1 MRSFLLLLILFVAQA
16 CVPSSEASGDGGGGG
31 FGSIWFLLII
41 MALLWLVLLRPQQRR
56 AKNRREMLSKLEVG
70 DEVVMSSGVYGRIAS
85 FDEQTV
91 FVDVADNV
99 RIKVTRDS
107 IAERITYHEEWD
119 ADSN

>member
-16 CVPSSEASGDGGGGG
+16 CTTGGEDGGGG
-31 FGSIWFLLII
+31 FGSFLPLIII

-70 DEVVMSSGVYGRIAS
+70 DEVLMSSGVYGRIAS

-91 FVDVADNV
+91 LVDIADNV
-99 RIKVTRDS
+99 RVKVTRDS
-107 IAERITYHEEWD
+107 IAERITYHEWED
-119 ADSN
+119 ESD

>member
-16 CVPSSEASGDGGGGG
+16 CTTGGEDGGGG
-31 FGSIWFLLII
+31 FGSFLPLIII

-91 FVDVADNV
+91 FVDIADNV
-99 RIKVTRDS
+99 RVKVTRDS

-119 ADSN
+119 GESN

>member
-16 CVPSSEASGDGGGGG
+16 CTTTTEEGGGG
-31 FGSIWFLLII
+31 FGSFLPLII
-41 MALLWLVLLRPQQRR
+41 ILALLWLVLLRPQQKR
-56 AKNRREMLSKLEVG
+56 AKNRREMLSRLEVG

-91 FVDVADNV
+91 FVDIADNV
-99 RIKVTRDS
+99 RVKVTRDS

-119 ADSN
+119 GDSN

>member
-16 CVPSSEASGDGGGGG
+16 CTTGGEDGGGGG
-31 FGSIWFLLII
+31 FGAFLPLIII

-91 FVDVADNV
+91 FVDIADNV
-99 RIKVTRDS
+99 RVKVTRDS

-119 ADSN
+119 GDSN

>member
-16 CVPSSEASGDGGGGG
+16 CTTTTEEGGGGG
-31 FGSIWFLLII
+31 FGGFLPLII
-41 MALLWLVLLRPQQRR
+41 ILALLWLVLLRPQQKR
-56 AKNRREMLSKLEVG
+56 AKNRREMLSRLEVG

-91 FVDVADNV
+91 FVDIADNV
-99 RIKVTRDS
+99 RVKVTRDS

-119 ADSN
+119 GDSN

>member
-1 MRSFLLLLILFVAQA
+1 MRSFLFLLILLVTQA
-16 CVPSSEASGDGGGGG
+16 CTTSEDGGGG
-31 FGSIWFLLII
+31 FGGFLPLIII

-70 DEVVMSSGVYGRIAS
+70 DEVLMSSGVYGRIAS

-91 FVDVADNV
+91 LVDIADNV

-107 IAERITYHEEWD
+107 IAERITYHEWEGESD
-119 ADSN
+119 

>member
-1 MRSFLLLLILFVAQA
+1 MRSSLFLLILLVAQA
-16 CVPSSEASGDGGGGG
+16 CTTASEDGEGGSGFGG
-31 FGSIWFLLII
+31 FLPIIII

-70 DEVVMSSGVYGRIAS
+70 DEVLMSSGVYGRIAS

-91 FVDVADNV
+91 LVDVADNV

-107 IAERITYHEEWD
+107 IAERITYHDWEDESSD
-119 ADSN
+119 

>member
-16 CVPSSEASGDGGGGG
+16 CTTGGEDGGGGLG
-31 FGSIWFLLII
+31 AFLPLIII

-70 DEVVMSSGVYGRIAS
+70 DEVLMSSGVYGRIAS

-91 FVDVADNV
+91 FVDIADNV
-99 RIKVTRDS
+99 RVKVTRDS

-119 ADSN
+119 SGSN

>member
-1 MRSFLLLLILFVAQA
+1 MRSFLILLILFVAQA
-16 CVPSSEASGDGGGGG
+16 CTSGEDGGGG
-31 FGSIWFLLII
+31 FGGFLPLIII

-91 FVDVADNV
+91 LVDIADNV
-99 RIKVTRDS
+99 RVKVTRDS
-107 IAERITYHEEWD
+107 ITERITYHDWEE
-119 ADSN
+119 DSGSN